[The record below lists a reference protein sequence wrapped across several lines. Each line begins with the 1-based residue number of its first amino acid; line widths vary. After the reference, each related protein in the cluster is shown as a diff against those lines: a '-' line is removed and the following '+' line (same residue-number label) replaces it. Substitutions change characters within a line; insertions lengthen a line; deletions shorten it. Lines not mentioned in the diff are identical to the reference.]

1 MKKIL
6 IVDDEKDIL
15 EFLSYNLSKEGF
27 SIYTASDG
35 LEGLEKTKKIKPD
48 LIIVDLMMPKMNGIE
63 MCENIRNDKK
73 LSNVIILFLT
83 ARSEDYTQ
91 IAALDSGA
99 DDFIKKPIKP
109 KLLISKVK
117 SIMRRFSLNKNLKNY
132 IHKDVE
138 LDIEKYSVKI
148 KGDNIKL
155 ARKEFDLLKLLINQP
170 GKVYTREEILNDVW
184 GNDIHVVDR
193 TIDVHINR
201 LRDKLGQKFIETV
214 KGIGY
219 KICEWF
225 KKLFSLKFI
234 FKKLN

>member
-15 EFLSYNLSKEGF
+15 EFLSYNLKKEGF

-99 DDFIKKPIKP
+99 DDFLKKPIKP

-117 SIMRRFSLNKNLKNY
+117 SIMRRFGLNKNLKNY

-201 LRDKLGQKFIETV
+201 LRDKLGQKFIETI

-219 KICEWF
+219 KICE
-225 KKLFSLKFI
+225 
-234 FKKLN
+234 

>member
-15 EFLSYNLSKEGF
+15 EFLSYNLKKEGF

-148 KGDNIKL
+148 KGDNINL

-184 GNDIHVVDR
+184 GNDLHVVDR

-201 LRDKLGQKFIETV
+201 LRDKLGQKFIETI

-219 KICEWF
+219 KICE
-225 KKLFSLKFI
+225 
-234 FKKLN
+234 

>member
-15 EFLSYNLSKEGF
+15 EFLSYNLKKEGF

-201 LRDKLGQKFIETV
+201 LRDKLGQKFIETI

-219 KICEWF
+219 KICE
-225 KKLFSLKFI
+225 
-234 FKKLN
+234 

>member
-15 EFLSYNLSKEGF
+15 EFLSYNLKKEGF

-201 LRDKLGQKFIETV
+201 LRDKLGQKFIETI

-225 KKLFSLKFI
+225 
-234 FKKLN
+234 

>member
-15 EFLSYNLSKEGF
+15 EFLSYNLKKEGF
-27 SIYTASDG
+27 SIYTACDG

-99 DDFIKKPIKP
+99 DDFLKKPIKP

-201 LRDKLGQKFIETV
+201 LRDKLGQKFIETI

-219 KICEWF
+219 KICE
-225 KKLFSLKFI
+225 
-234 FKKLN
+234 

>member
-15 EFLSYNLSKEGF
+15 EFLSYNLKKEGF

-99 DDFIKKPIKP
+99 DDFLKKPIKP

-148 KGDNIKL
+148 KGDDIKL

-201 LRDKLGQKFIETV
+201 LRDKLGQKFIETI

-219 KICEWF
+219 KICE
-225 KKLFSLKFI
+225 
-234 FKKLN
+234 

>member
-15 EFLSYNLSKEGF
+15 EFLSYNLKKEGF

-99 DDFIKKPIKP
+99 DDFLKKPIKP

-148 KGDNIKL
+148 KGNNIKL

-219 KICEWF
+219 KICE
-225 KKLFSLKFI
+225 
-234 FKKLN
+234 

>member
-15 EFLSYNLSKEGF
+15 EFLSYNLKKEGF

-148 KGDNIKL
+148 KGDNINL

-214 KGIGY
+214 
-219 KICEWF
+219 
-225 KKLFSLKFI
+225 
-234 FKKLN
+234 

>member
-15 EFLSYNLSKEGF
+15 EFLSYNLKKEGF

-99 DDFIKKPIKP
+99 DDFLKKPIKP

-148 KGDNIKL
+148 KGDNI
-155 ARKEFDLLKLLINQP
+155 
-170 GKVYTREEILNDVW
+170 
-184 GNDIHVVDR
+184 
-193 TIDVHINR
+193 
-201 LRDKLGQKFIETV
+201 
-214 KGIGY
+214 
-219 KICEWF
+219 
-225 KKLFSLKFI
+225 
-234 FKKLN
+234 

>member
-15 EFLSYNLSKEGF
+15 EFLSYNLKKEGF

-35 LEGLEKTKKIKPD
+35 SEGLEKTKKIKPD

-148 KGDNIKL
+148 KGDNINL

-201 LRDKLGQKFIETV
+201 LRDKLGQKFIETI

-219 KICEWF
+219 KICE
-225 KKLFSLKFI
+225 
-234 FKKLN
+234 

>member
-15 EFLSYNLSKEGF
+15 EFLSYNLKKEGF

-99 DDFIKKPIKP
+99 DDFLKKPIKP

-148 KGDNIKL
+148 KGNNIKL

-201 LRDKLGQKFIETV
+201 LRDKLGQKFIETI

-219 KICEWF
+219 KICE
-225 KKLFSLKFI
+225 
-234 FKKLN
+234 

>member
-15 EFLSYNLSKEGF
+15 EFLSYNLKKEGF

-35 LEGLEKTKKIKPD
+35 SEGLEKTKKIKPD

-63 MCENIRNDKK
+63 MCENIRDDKK

-117 SIMRRFSLNKNLKNY
+117 SLMRRFSLNKNLKNY

-138 LDIEKYSVKI
+138 LDIEKYTVKI
-148 KGDNIKL
+148 KGDNINL

-184 GNDIHVVDR
+184 GNDIHVLDR

-219 KICEWF
+219 KICE
-225 KKLFSLKFI
+225 
-234 FKKLN
+234 

>member
-15 EFLSYNLSKEGF
+15 EFLSYNLKKEGF

-73 LSNVIILFLT
+73 LSSVIILFLT

-99 DDFIKKPIKP
+99 DDFLKKPIKP

-148 KGDNIKL
+148 KGDNINL

-219 KICEWF
+219 KICE
-225 KKLFSLKFI
+225 
-234 FKKLN
+234 

>member
-15 EFLSYNLSKEGF
+15 EFLSYNLKKEGF

-73 LSNVIILFLT
+73 LSNIIILFLT

-148 KGDNIKL
+148 KGDNINL

-201 LRDKLGQKFIETV
+201 LRDKLGQKFIETI

-219 KICEWF
+219 KICE
-225 KKLFSLKFI
+225 
-234 FKKLN
+234 

>member
-15 EFLSYNLSKEGF
+15 EFLSYNLKKEGF

-73 LSNVIILFLT
+73 LSSIIILFLT

-99 DDFIKKPIKP
+99 DDFLKKPIKP

-117 SIMRRFSLNKNLKNY
+117 SVMRRFSLSKNLKNY

-148 KGDNIKL
+148 KGDNINL

-201 LRDKLGQKFIETV
+201 LRDKLGQNFIETV

-219 KICEWF
+219 KICE
-225 KKLFSLKFI
+225 
-234 FKKLN
+234 

>member
-15 EFLSYNLSKEGF
+15 EFLSYNLKKEGF
-27 SIYTASDG
+27 SIYTASNG

-148 KGDNIKL
+148 KGDNINL

-201 LRDKLGQKFIETV
+201 LRDKLGQKFIETI

-219 KICEWF
+219 KICE
-225 KKLFSLKFI
+225 
-234 FKKLN
+234 

>member
-15 EFLSYNLSKEGF
+15 EFLSYNLKKEGF

-35 LEGLEKTKKIKPD
+35 SEGLEKTKKIKPD

-99 DDFIKKPIKP
+99 DDFLKKPIKP

-132 IHKDVE
+132 IHKDV
-138 LDIEKYSVKI
+138 DYSS
-148 KGDNIKL
+148 GYFRNDNNSFYKSCRYTNHDRDRI
-155 ARKEFDLLKLLINQP
+155 FSLLIF
-170 GKVYTREEILNDVW
+170 Y
-184 GNDIHVVDR
+184 R
-193 TIDVHINR
+193 TIA
-201 LRDKLGQKFIETV
+201 
-214 KGIGY
+214 
-219 KICEWF
+219 
-225 KKLFSLKFI
+225 
-234 FKKLN
+234 

>member
-15 EFLSYNLSKEGF
+15 EFLSYNLKKEGF

-73 LSNVIILFLT
+73 LSDVIILFLT

-148 KGDNIKL
+148 KGDNINL

-219 KICEWF
+219 KICE
-225 KKLFSLKFI
+225 
-234 FKKLN
+234 

>member
-1 MKKIL
+1 MK
-6 IVDDEKDIL
+6 
-15 EFLSYNLSKEGF
+15 KEGF

-155 ARKEFDLLKLLINQP
+155 ARKEFDLLKLLINHP

-201 LRDKLGQKFIETV
+201 LRDKLGQKFIETI

-219 KICEWF
+219 KICE
-225 KKLFSLKFI
+225 
-234 FKKLN
+234 

>member
-15 EFLSYNLSKEGF
+15 DFLSYNLKKEGF

-99 DDFIKKPIKP
+99 DDFLKKPIKP

-201 LRDKLGQKFIETV
+201 LRDKLGQKFIETI

-219 KICEWF
+219 KICE
-225 KKLFSLKFI
+225 
-234 FKKLN
+234 

>member
-15 EFLSYNLSKEGF
+15 EFLSYNLKKEGF

-35 LEGLEKTKKIKPD
+35 SEGLEKTKKIKPD

-201 LRDKLGQKFIETV
+201 LRDKLGQKFIETI

-219 KICEWF
+219 KICE
-225 KKLFSLKFI
+225 
-234 FKKLN
+234 

>member
-15 EFLSYNLSKEGF
+15 EFLSYNLKKEGF
-27 SIYTASDG
+27 SIYTAYDG

-73 LSNVIILFLT
+73 LSSVIILFLT

-219 KICEWF
+219 KICE
-225 KKLFSLKFI
+225 
-234 FKKLN
+234 

>member
-15 EFLSYNLSKEGF
+15 EFLSYNLKKEGF

-35 LEGLEKTKKIKPD
+35 SEGLKKTKKIKPD

-148 KGDNIKL
+148 KGDIINL

-219 KICEWF
+219 KICE
-225 KKLFSLKFI
+225 
-234 FKKLN
+234 

>member
-15 EFLSYNLSKEGF
+15 EFLSYNLKKEGF

-35 LEGLEKTKKIKPD
+35 SEGLKKTKKIKPD

-148 KGDNIKL
+148 KGDIINL

-170 GKVYTREEILNDVW
+170 GKVYTREEIFNDVW
-184 GNDIHVVDR
+184 GNDIHVLDR

-219 KICEWF
+219 KICE
-225 KKLFSLKFI
+225 
-234 FKKLN
+234 

>member
-15 EFLSYNLSKEGF
+15 EFLSYNLKKEGF

-117 SIMRRFSLNKNLKNY
+117 SIMRRFSLNKSLKNY

-148 KGDNIKL
+148 KGDNINL

-201 LRDKLGQKFIETV
+201 LRDKLGQKFIETI

-219 KICEWF
+219 KICE
-225 KKLFSLKFI
+225 
-234 FKKLN
+234 

>member
-1 MKKIL
+1 LK
-6 IVDDEKDIL
+6 
-15 EFLSYNLSKEGF
+15 KEGF

-73 LSNVIILFLT
+73 ISNVIILFLT

-99 DDFIKKPIKP
+99 DDFLKKPIKP

-219 KICEWF
+219 KICE
-225 KKLFSLKFI
+225 
-234 FKKLN
+234 

>member
-15 EFLSYNLSKEGF
+15 EFLSYNLKKEGF

-35 LEGLEKTKKIKPD
+35 SEGLEKTKKIKPD

-99 DDFIKKPIKP
+99 DDFLKKPIKP

-193 TIDVHINR
+193 TIDVHISR

-219 KICEWF
+219 KICE
-225 KKLFSLKFI
+225 
-234 FKKLN
+234 

>member
-15 EFLSYNLSKEGF
+15 EFLSYNLKKEGF

-35 LEGLEKTKKIKPD
+35 SEGLEKAKKIKPD

-148 KGDNIKL
+148 KGDNINL

-201 LRDKLGQKFIETV
+201 LRDKLGQKFIETI

-219 KICEWF
+219 KICE
-225 KKLFSLKFI
+225 
-234 FKKLN
+234 

>member
-15 EFLSYNLSKEGF
+15 EFLSYNLKKEGF

-117 SIMRRFSLNKNLKNY
+117 SIMRRFILNKNLKNY

-148 KGDNIKL
+148 KGDNINL

-219 KICEWF
+219 KICE
-225 KKLFSLKFI
+225 
-234 FKKLN
+234 

>member
-15 EFLSYNLSKEGF
+15 EFLSYNLKKEGF
-27 SIYTASDG
+27 SIYTAFDG

-99 DDFIKKPIKP
+99 DDFLKKPIKP

-148 KGDNIKL
+148 KGDNINL

-219 KICEWF
+219 KICE
-225 KKLFSLKFI
+225 
-234 FKKLN
+234 

>member
-15 EFLSYNLSKEGF
+15 EFLSYNLKKEGF

-99 DDFIKKPIKP
+99 DDFLKKPIKP

-117 SIMRRFSLNKNLKNY
+117 SIMRRFTLNKNLKNY

-201 LRDKLGQKFIETV
+201 LRDKLGQKFIETI

-219 KICEWF
+219 KICE
-225 KKLFSLKFI
+225 
-234 FKKLN
+234 

>member
-15 EFLSYNLSKEGF
+15 EFLSYNLKKEGF

-73 LSNVIILFLT
+73 LGNVIILFLT

-99 DDFIKKPIKP
+99 DDFLKKPIKP

-148 KGDNIKL
+148 KGDNINL

-219 KICEWF
+219 KICE
-225 KKLFSLKFI
+225 
-234 FKKLN
+234 

>member
-15 EFLSYNLSKEGF
+15 EFLSYNLKKEGF

-117 SIMRRFSLNKNLKNY
+117 SITRRFSKNKNLKNY

-148 KGDNIKL
+148 KGDNINL

-219 KICEWF
+219 KICE
-225 KKLFSLKFI
+225 
-234 FKKLN
+234 